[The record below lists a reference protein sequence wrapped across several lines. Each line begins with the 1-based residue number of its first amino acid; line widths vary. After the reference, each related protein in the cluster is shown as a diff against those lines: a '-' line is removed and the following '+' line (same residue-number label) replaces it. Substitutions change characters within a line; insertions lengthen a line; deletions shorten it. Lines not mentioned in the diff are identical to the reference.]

1 MVEFVGMLIS
11 IFLIFFFI
19 LSSEIS
25 ILAGLGG
32 SGERLYSQHS
42 LSEASLLYTPEESRL
57 LREILSQKSI
67 LF

>member
-1 MVEFVGMLIS
+1 
-11 IFLIFFFI
+11 